1 MNSMIPGI
9 LTCRLPSGFTVW
21 SSQPDREPSFIYRIA
36 LTATLFILR
45 FQTAMHRILLCE
57 VSQAALESG
66 IEGIDTVSIIAFTG
80 QDNSFLLI
88 FRKSGHSIVFSLKI
102 AGLEPPIRKGLT
114 APVLLPAAVQFS
126 VSVFYSEIPQVISL
140 DSPKLIDLPG
150 LGQEIL
156 ILLGFEDIHSSDLR
170 CQVMDD
176 LLQVQIHRYMLDIAE
191 PENRVSA
198 ALVPKS
204 GEDLLPGEVSPRA
217 VSGSLPGH
225 LLIVLLHADD
235 VFFRLKP
242 DLVDELLKLL
252 IRDTDT
258 LDQVRKVHQDR
269 FGQFALA
276 HAGGDDQVGPGANLV
291 LLAKSEES
299 VLLGFR
305 ECDAVKQSV
314 HGLYH
319 PFIKMIDCCP
329 ISKAA
334 SP

>member
-1 MNSMIPGI
+1 MSLI
-9 LTCRLPSGFTVW
+9 
-21 SSQPDREPSFIYRIA
+21 
-36 LTATLFILR
+36 
-45 FQTAMHRILLCE
+45 
-57 VSQAALESG
+57 VSRS
-66 IEGIDTVSIIAFTG
+66 
-80 QDNSFLLI
+80 
-88 FRKSGHSIVFSLKI
+88 HSIFTILSS
-102 AGLEPPIRKGLT
+102 GQEPPIRKGLT
-114 APVLLPAAVQFS
+114 APVHLPAVVQFS
-126 VSVFYSEIPQVISL
+126 VSVFYNEIPQVISL

-170 CQVMDD
+170 DQVMDD
-176 LLQVQIHRYMLDIAE
+176 LLQVRIHRHMLDIIK
-191 PENRVSA
+191 PEDRISA
-198 ALVPKS
+198 ALVSKS

-235 VFFRLKP
+235 VFFRFKP

-258 LDQVRKVHQDR
+258 LDQVRKVHQNR

-276 HAGGDDQVGPGANLV
+276 HAGGDDQVGSGANLV

-305 ECDAVKQSV
+305 ECNAVKESV

-319 PFIKMIDCCP
+319 PFVKMLDCCP